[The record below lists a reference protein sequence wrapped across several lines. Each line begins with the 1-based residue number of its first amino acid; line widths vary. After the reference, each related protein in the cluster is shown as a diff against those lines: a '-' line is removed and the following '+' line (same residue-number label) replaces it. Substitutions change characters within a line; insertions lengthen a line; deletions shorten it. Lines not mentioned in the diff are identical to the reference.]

1 MAGPAHDLSKSLRHD
16 DAWPA
21 AKAPKG
27 REVQVIVMRVGDED
41 DIHLD
46 VLDEVGH
53 FGRVAVEEA
62 QPIDKQR
69 VRENA
74 DAVDL
79 DEDGRVSEVTNMRA
93 HRPSL
98 MLE

>member
-1 MAGPAHDLSKSLRHD
+1 
-16 DAWPA
+16 
-21 AKAPKG
+21 
-27 REVQVIVMRVGDED
+27 VQVIVMRVGDED
-41 DIHLD
+41 DVHLD
-46 VLDEVGH
+46 VLDEVSH
-53 FGRVAVEEA
+53 FGRVAVEQA

-79 DEDGRVSEVTNMRA
+79 DEDGRVSEVTNMRE